1 MLTIVGMF
9 CNLLFKKVSALK
21 GQTGD
26 SLLWD
31 SVLTLLRAREAEQA
45 LSVLKKAAEGTF
57 SVIHVSPDFLDAAK
71 MHVPTLAQVV
81 QLKELDIKIKQSL
94 ENGRFDETSRCFVQF
109 AERLDELFQKSRKPE
124 IEMALYQVILRMLY
138 VHETPNLYTHEKKAM
153 YTTSQAAEKLNVSDQ
168 TIRRMCENDKFPGAY
183 KTDGGHWRIPSR
195 YF

>member
-109 AERLDELFQKSRKPE
+109 AERLDELFQTSRKPE

-138 VHETPNLYTHEKKAM
+138 VHETPNLYIHEKKAM
-153 YTTSQAAEKLNVSDQ
+153 YTTSEAAEKLNVSDQ

>member
-45 LSVLKKAAEGTF
+45 LSVLKKAVEGTF
-57 SVIHVSPDFLDAAK
+57 SVIHVSLDFLDAAK

-109 AERLDELFQKSRKPE
+109 AERLDELFQTSRKPE

-138 VHETPNLYTHEKKAM
+138 VHETPNLYTHEKKPM